1 MQLIN
6 GQILLIELYI
16 ILKVSSQNT
25 RNILRI
31 LTEITNNPN
40 KTIAKYCSGFS
51 DCFNCTVIPKCRWVW
66 EKESCI
72 PFEPFI
78 EQYSIPL
85 LNENSENNDLTKLN
99 EHINFIRQCC
109 FNPLNPYIDNSNSY
123 KYSNSVVKYCGPH
136 YLIYNNENI
145 NNFKIEIKKVNEIYG
160 IPNLLCEFIILS
172 GPNFYVNIKIDEEQ
186 KNNFYLLY
194 SKDSLNFNSIINSTT
209 IMDIKT
215 DNNYLNTFIFYG
227 LKSFEKSPF
236 VIEYRESIM
245 EKAKEVLGY
254 IMIALSC
261 IMVIIIVIAIILIRK
276 KAKFFL
282 KREKN
287 PQIDENEKLKQY
299 NKKQNGQKNLL
310 EKLGS
315 EEIKLEDKKSNGGNY
330 HFNGKNKS
338 SIQNGQELPYDNI
351 CCLDLKIIE
360 NKEDIKIA
368 NCGHYYHI
376 LCYNNLI
383 KEMENSNKKEI
394 KCISCKKI
402 IYTKN

>member
-85 LNENSENNDLTKLN
+85 LNKNSENNDLSKLN

-145 NNFKIEIKKVNEIYG
+145 NNFKIEIKKVN
-160 IPNLLCEFIILS
+160 
-172 GPNFYVNIKIDEEQ
+172 KIS
-186 KNNFYLLY
+186 F
-194 SKDSLNFNSIINSTT
+194 
-209 IMDIKT
+209 
-215 DNNYLNTFIFYG
+215 FIF
-227 LKSFEKSPF
+227 SFFF
-236 VIEYRESIM
+236 VLFINILFMTDKDIYHLYEAEGKYSFTYYI
-245 EKAKEVLGY
+245 AK
-254 IMIALSC
+254 
-261 IMVIIIVIAIILIRK
+261 IL
-276 KAKFFL
+276 
-282 KREKN
+282 
-287 PQIDENEKLKQY
+287 
-299 NKKQNGQKNLL
+299 
-310 EKLGS
+310 
-315 EEIKLEDKKSNGGNY
+315 
-330 HFNGKNKS
+330 
-338 SIQNGQELPYDNI
+338 
-351 CCLDLKIIE
+351 
-360 NKEDIKIA
+360 
-368 NCGHYYHI
+368 
-376 LCYNNLI
+376 
-383 KEMENSNKKEI
+383 
-394 KCISCKKI
+394 
-402 IYTKN
+402 